1 MKKVFLVVAIGLILT
16 FNLSAANQFVKKTF
30 FSPALN
36 QDKTYFISYPDG
48 YDQSDTTKK
57 FPVIIF
63 LHGAGVNAQDIVDK
77 LEPIFSNTFAKLL
90 YPNFYKVIFVIPD
103 GSAAPYMGSFYT
115 NSELYGNFETYIAT
129 DLYNEVHE
137 KYYTYYHR
145 EKWAIMGHSMGG
157 YGSMKIALKYPD
169 QFIGEASLSGPL
181 DITYYNELLPLVL
194 EENGNKAPYNFTYSG
209 SVTKLMFSM
218 AGAFSPDVTLNPP
231 VRFPIKSDGTIDQDV
246 ISHWKTENPIN
257 LIRTWKGNPNMA
269 LFIYCGEKDEYKL
282 LPQNKL
288 FSDTLSV
295 YNIVHTYVDDPTG
308 DHVNSLLTSFP
319 QGLNFLCN
327 VMDTAQIKTNLNSV
341 SSIQKQKCY
350 IYPNPAKDF
359 LNFSFSEANDIQK
372 VNIISITGSTLKTYP
387 SQNLKYGLDISGLK
401 PGCYL
406 LSVRFSDGRIE
417 NYNFIKAN

>member
-1 MKKVFLVVAIGLILT
+1 MKKVFLVFAIGLFLSI
-16 FNLSAANQFVKKTF
+16 NLSAANQFVKKTF
-30 FSPALN
+30 YSSALK
-36 QDKTYFISYPDG
+36 QDKTYFVSYPDG

-77 LEPIFSNTFAKLL
+77 LEPIFSSTFAKLL
-90 YPNFYKVIFVIPD
+90 YPNFYKVIFLIPD
-103 GSAAPYMGSFYT
+103 GSATPYMGSFYT
-115 NSELYGNFETYIAT
+115 NSELYGNFETYIAN
-129 DLYNEVHE
+129 DLTNEISKNYN
-137 KYYTYYHR
+137 TYDHR
-145 EKWAIMGHSMGG
+145 ERWSIMGHSMGG
-157 YGSMKIALKYPD
+157 YGSMKIALKYPG

-194 EENGNKAPYNFTYSG
+194 EENGNQAPYNFTYSG

-218 AGAFSPDVTLNPP
+218 AGAFSPDVTSNPP

-246 ISHWKTENPIN
+246 ISLWKTENPIN

-269 LFIYCGEKDEYKL
+269 MFIYCGEKDEYKL

-295 YNIVHTYVDDPTG
+295 YNITHTYIDDPTG

-327 VMDTAQIKTNLNSV
+327 VMDTAQIRSNPNSI
-341 SSIQKQKCY
+341 SSIAKQKNY
-350 IYPNPAKDF
+350 IFPNPAKNQ
-359 LNFSFSEANDIQK
+359 LNFSSSNIDDIQK
-372 VNIISITGSTLKTYP
+372 VTVISITGSSIKTYS
-387 SQNLKYGLDISGLK
+387 SQDLKNGLNISELK
-401 PGCYL
+401 PGYYL
-406 LSVRFSDGRIE
+406 LSVWSSNGHQE
-417 NYNFIKAN
+417 SLNFIKTD